1 MILEGYHFFG
11 AILKFSRRK
20 KRKTMSSQEGTNQS
34 MAVLPVQF
42 VSFLLLSFPFL
53 SFLKVLSDNFMPGYD
68 AVIPTAGER
77 LGGPQDEKMNSSS
90 ISYEHKHMYLHTEES
105 LWVAN

>member
-1 MILEGYHFFG
+1 
-11 AILKFSRRK
+11 
-20 KRKTMSSQEGTNQS
+20 
-34 MAVLPVQF
+34 
-42 VSFLLLSFPFL
+42 
-53 SFLKVLSDNFMPGYD
+53 MPGYD